1 MIPSTIYWVDGT
13 ETVVYLSQTDTQKLV
28 ETFLNGTADIVNVE
42 NHPNGKYQKFFFH
55 IRIEASSQF
64 LKDLL
69 KRNVGLENKPTI
81 LKERRSLYSS
91 RVIAFSF

>member
-42 NHPNGKYQKFFFH
+42 NHPEGKYQKFFFH
-55 IRIEASSQF
+55 IRIESIKSI
-64 LKDLL
+64 
-69 KRNVGLENKPTI
+69 LEGFAQK
-81 LKERRSLYSS
+81 KCW
-91 RVIAFSF
+91 FGK